1 MIKVKEIIMQFEFKI
16 TIVFA
21 CIVLFL
27 VFLLGLINH
36 VDIGIIIKRII
47 ISEIFFIPM
56 GFFITHILKVY
67 VFNNQK
73 MEYLQSTSEIQ
84 ENNIKESYQEE
95 SLNSPSVEKSNIKI
109 SEEAESRSNDSK
121 DTYKDT
127 GVVNK
132 VIIDDKDINDIPL
145 DTPIHQEF
153 TTQDELKK
161 LNELSKDSLG
171 KHIII
176 NNKKIIND
184 PKIMA
189 EAVRTMMN
197 KEE

>member
-1 MIKVKEIIMQFEFKI
+1 MIKVKEIIKQFEFKI

-56 GFFITHILKVY
+56 GFFIAHILKVY

-73 MEYLQSTSEIQ
+73 MEYLQRTSEIQ
-84 ENNIKESYQEE
+84 ENNIKEGYQEE
-95 SLNSPSVEKSNIKI
+95 RLNDTSVEKSDIKI
-109 SEEAESRSNDSK
+109 SEEAESTS
-121 DTYKDT
+121 
-127 GVVNK
+127 GE
-132 VIIDDKDINDIPL
+132 IDDIPL
-145 DTPIHQEF
+145 DTPVHQKF

-189 EAVRTMMN
+189 KAVRTMMN
-197 KEE
+197 KDE